1 MSSPLQSRAEAAMPG
16 GVNSPVRAFRSVGG
30 DPIYAR
36 RAKGAWLETDDGRKL
51 VDFCMSFGPLILGHA
66 HPTIVEAISKAAADG
81 TSFAVTTEPEI
92 ELAEL
97 IRSAIPSMQRVR
109 LVSSGTEACMTAIRL
124 ARGFTGRSRVLKFSG
139 CYHGHADC
147 MLVKAG
153 SGVAGIASASSAG
166 VPEGCAANTLV
177 ARFNNRED
185 VDAAIAEYGS
195 DLAAIIVEPLPANV
209 GLMLPD
215 AGFLEFLRER
225 TKSIGAL
232 LVFDEVISGF
242 RLTFGGYQNLCG
254 ITPDLT
260 TLGKIIGGG
269 LPVGAIGGRT
279 DIMERLAPLGD
290 VYQAGTLS
298 GNPVSVAGGLAVLRF
313 LRENN
318 PYPALARTTA
328 DFVST
333 LQKHA
338 RAAGV
343 TVTIPTIGSIFSIF
357 FTDTAP
363 RNFDDVL
370 ATKKDSYIRLFRLLL
385 DRGMYM
391 PPSPFEVSFISIA
404 HDEAA
409 LEHAESAWKDSI
421 RQV

>member
-343 TVTIPTIGSIFSIF
+343 TVTIPTIGSIFSLF
-357 FTDTAP
+357 FTNTAP